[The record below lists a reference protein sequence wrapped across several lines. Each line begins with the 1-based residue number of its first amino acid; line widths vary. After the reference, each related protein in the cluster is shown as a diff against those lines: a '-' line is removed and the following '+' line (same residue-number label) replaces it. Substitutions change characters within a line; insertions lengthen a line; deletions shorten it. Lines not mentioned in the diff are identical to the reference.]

1 MQVVLPVGLMPCDTV
16 NCVII
21 LERAFSMVWLVPQ
34 NTAKSNHNVVSTIK
48 SDLLSWIVFV
58 CCLTL
63 QMKPNRVA
71 VQSNSSHGDSSA
83 LHTYINLY

>member
-21 LERAFSMVWLVPQ
+21 LKRAFGMAWLVPQ
-34 NTAKSNHNVVSTIK
+34 NTAKSNHDVVSTIK

-63 QMKPNRVA
+63 QMKQSCIA
-71 VQSNSSHGDSSA
+71 VKQFTWRQLG
-83 LHTYINLY
+83 LTYIHKPLLR